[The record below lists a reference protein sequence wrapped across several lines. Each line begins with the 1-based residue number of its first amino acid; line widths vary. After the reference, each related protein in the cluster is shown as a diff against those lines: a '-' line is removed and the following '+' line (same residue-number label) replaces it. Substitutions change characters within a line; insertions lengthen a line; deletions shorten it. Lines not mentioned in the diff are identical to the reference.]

1 MPAVHKSMKCH
12 KVCQNNFELVTSR
25 IPLLFEYVVLDL
37 RQEFKKKSQLA
48 IGFNLSLFFLEQEN
62 IQ

>member
-1 MPAVHKSMKCH
+1 MHTSAVQ
-12 KVCQNNFELVTSR
+12 V
-25 IPLLFEYVVLDL
+25 EYIVLDL